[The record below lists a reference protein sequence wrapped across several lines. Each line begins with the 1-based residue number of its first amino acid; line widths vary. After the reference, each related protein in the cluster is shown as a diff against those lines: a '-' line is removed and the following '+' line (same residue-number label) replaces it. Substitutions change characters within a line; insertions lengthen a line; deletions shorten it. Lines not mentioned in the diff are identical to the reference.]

1 MINPRSEEN
10 NPRPHLLFPKHPIN
24 TQDPSKLAEERTQFD
39 AKCQAIFEKLKPALI
54 QDYYNWFMVIEPESE
69 DYFID
74 ADEIEAERKARE
86 KHPEAACLILCINET
101 GVCGRA

>member
-1 MINPRSEEN
+1 MN
-10 NPRPHLLFPKHPIN
+10 NPPSERNNRSPQPLFPKHPIN
-24 TQDPSKLAEERTQFD
+24 TEDPSKLAEERAKFD
-39 AKCQAIFEKLKPALI
+39 AKCQALFENLKPALI

-86 KHPEAACLILCINET
+86 KHPDADCLILCINET
-101 GVCGRA
+101 GVCGKV